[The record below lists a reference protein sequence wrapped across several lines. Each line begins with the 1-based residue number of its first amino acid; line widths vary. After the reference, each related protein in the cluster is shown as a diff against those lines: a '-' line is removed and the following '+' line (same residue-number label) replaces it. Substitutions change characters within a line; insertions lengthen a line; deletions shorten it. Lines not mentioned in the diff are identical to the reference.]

1 MRNLLVFSEPC
12 HEFIAMHAAKMISRE
27 ISKNVG
33 KFLEK
38 DTT

>member
-12 HEFIAMHAAKMISRE
+12 HEFIAMHAAKMILRE

-38 DTT
+38 DIT